1 MLNLIAMW
9 RREREIIRRLSKLS
23 DRELDDVGIPR
34 WDIRSTV
41 RHAPAVTSAVSDAR
55 FGTSD
60 PLETMAPAWAS
71 QNRRALTA

>member
-1 MLNLIAMW
+1 MLNLIATW
-9 RREREIIRRLSKLS
+9 RRERGIIRQLSKLS

-34 WDIRSTV
+34 WDIRATV
-41 RHAPAVTSAVSDAR
+41 RLAPAITSAASDAR

-60 PLETMAPAWAS
+60 PLEAMAPAWAS